1 MDKLPKRKAIRI
13 NNYDYFTPGAYFI
26 TVCVNGRKPILWNVG
41 AATCR
46 LNLSKIGAVVET
58 AILQIPEH
66 YPAVS
71 VDKYCVMPDHI
82 HMILSINTDED
93 GRQVAALFPFLV
105 VYEKIMD
112 KRYAKF
118 EKEIS
123 SPIFYKTNG
132 NFNLGNGKVKNG
144 NIYFCES
151 GIVCVC
157 LEEKP
162 YTLDEIL
169 LKNIDHYTYALSQLN
184 IYTNDGRLFIITVP
198 KADVIID
205 LLIRKGWITPR

>member
-1 MDKLPKRKAIRI
+1 MKAKAILSAI
-13 NNYDYFTPGAYFI
+13 IGFVFGLI
-26 TVCVNGRKPILWNVG
+26 TYLVLRCIEESDALIL
-41 AATCR
+41 
-46 LNLSKIGAVVET
+46 AV
-58 AILQIPEH
+58 ISGLLF
-66 YPAVS
+66 Y
-71 VDKYCVMPDHI
+71 
-82 HMILSINTDED
+82 LL
-93 GRQVAALFPFLV
+93 LFPFLIIYGKV
-105 VYEKIMD
+105 LD

-118 EKEIS
+118 EQEIT

-169 LKNIDHYTYALSQLN
+169 LQNIDHYTYTFTQLN
-184 IYTNDGRLFIITVP
+184 VFTNDGRLFVITVP
-198 KADVIID
+198 KADEIID
-205 LLIRKGWITPR
+205 LLMRKGWIAPR

>member
-1 MDKLPKRKAIRI
+1 MKAKAILSAI
-13 NNYDYFTPGAYFI
+13 IGFVFGLI
-26 TVCVNGRKPILWNVG
+26 TYLVLRYIEEPDALIL
-41 AATCR
+41 
-46 LNLSKIGAVVET
+46 AV
-58 AILQIPEH
+58 ISGLLF
-66 YPAVS
+66 Y
-71 VDKYCVMPDHI
+71 
-82 HMILSINTDED
+82 LL
-93 GRQVAALFPFLV
+93 LFPFLIIYGKV
-105 VYEKIMD
+105 MD

-118 EKEIS
+118 EQEIT

-169 LKNIDHYTYALSQLN
+169 LQNIDHYTYTFTQLN
-184 IYTNDGRLFIITVP
+184 VFTNDGRLFVITVP
-198 KADVIID
+198 KSDEIID
-205 LLIRKGWITPR
+205 LLMRKGWITPR

>member
-1 MDKLPKRKAIRI
+1 MKAKAILS
-13 NNYDYFTPGAYFI
+13 AI
-26 TVCVNGRKPILWNVG
+26 TGFFFGLITYLVLRCIEESDALIL
-41 AATCR
+41 
-46 LNLSKIGAVVET
+46 AVISGLLVY
-58 AILQIPEH
+58 L
-66 YPAVS
+66 
-71 VDKYCVMPDHI
+71 
-82 HMILSINTDED
+82 L
-93 GRQVAALFPFLV
+93 LFPFLIIYGKV
-105 VYEKIMD
+105 LD

-118 EKEIS
+118 EQEIT

-169 LKNIDHYTYALSQLN
+169 LQNIDHYTYTFTQLN
-184 IYTNDGRLFIITVP
+184 VFTNDGRLFVITVP
-198 KADVIID
+198 KADEIID
-205 LLIRKGWITPR
+205 LLMRKGWITPR